1 MELLLGH
8 EDVVMTPREAKIKM
22 MQRTYSEELLDS
34 VEYNSTKYLGD
45 LDRIRE
51 VALASWNRSKLLL
64 CKTILVSFI
73 GECKSL
79 EKITKKNYYVIKIAE
94 ICLWMG
100 MEQTKLKPV

>member
-1 MELLLGH
+1 VELLLGH

-51 VALASWNRSKLLL
+51 IALAS
-64 CKTILVSFI
+64 
-73 GECKSL
+73 
-79 EKITKKNYYVIKIAE
+79 
-94 ICLWMG
+94 
-100 MEQTKLKPV
+100 